1 MAKSPIRAVI
11 LDFGGVL
18 LQLGDPEPHEEL
30 AREIGIPV
38 EQLRYEI
45 FDGPL
50 SLAAQRGEISPEE
63 LWREL
68 ARRWGLPEGKSG
80 WLALRFWEGVRF
92 DFVLINWLREIKSFY
107 RTGLLSNAW
116 SDLRTILTRLGIADA
131 FDVMVISAEERLMK
145 PDPAIYRLTLE
156 RLGVR
161 PEEAVFV
168 DDREENVQAA
178 RALGI
183 HGIRYRSREQVFAE
197 LRTLGIPTPISKKAN
212 R

>member
-18 LQLGDPEPHEEL
+18 LQLGEPQPHEEL
-30 AREIGIPV
+30 AREIGISV

-63 LWREL
+63 LWRGL
-68 ARRWGLPEGKSG
+68 ARRWGLSEEKAG
-80 WLALRFWEGVRF
+80 WLALRFWEGVVF
-92 DFVLINWLREIKSFY
+92 DLGLINWLREIKSFY
-107 RTGLLSNAW
+107 HAGLLSNAW
-116 SDLRTILTRLGIADA
+116 SDLRTILHRLGIADA
-131 FDVMVISAEERLMK
+131 FDVMVISAEEHLMK
-145 PDPAIYRLTLE
+145 PDPAIYRLALE
-156 RLGVR
+156 RLKVR

-197 LRTLGIPTPISKKAN
+197 LRAFGIPTPPSPKAN

>member
-1 MAKSPIRAVI
+1 MAKSPVHAVI

-68 ARRWGLPEGKSG
+68 ARRWGLLEERAG

-92 DFVLINWLREIKSFY
+92 DFVLINWLREIKPLY

-116 SDLRTILTRLGIADA
+116 SDLRTILARLGIADA
-131 FDVMVISAEERLMK
+131 FDVMVISAEEHLMK
-145 PDPAIYRLTLE
+145 PDPAIYRLVLE
-156 RLGVR
+156 RLGVQ

-183 HGIRYRSREQVFAE
+183 YGIQYRSREQVFAE
-197 LRTLGIPTPISKKAN
+197 LRALGIPTPAPQKAN

>member
-18 LQLGDPEPHEEL
+18 LQLGEPQPHEEL

-50 SLAAQRGEISPEE
+50 SVAAQRGEISPEE

-68 ARRWGLPEGKSG
+68 ARRWSLSLGKAE
-80 WLALRFWEGVRF
+80 WLALRFWEGVRVDF
-92 DFVLINWLREIKSFY
+92 DLINWLREIKPHY

-116 SDLRTILTRLGIADA
+116 NDLRWLLHRLGVAEA
-131 FDVMVISAEERLMK
+131 FDVMVISAEEHLMK
-145 PDPAIYRLTLE
+145 PDPAIYRLALE
-156 RLGVR
+156 RLEVQ

-178 RALGI
+178 RSLGI

-197 LRTLGIPTPISKKAN
+197 LCALGIPTPAP
-212 R
+212 